1 MKRRTLLMLTG
12 VVLAVSPLMAQTPNP
27 KTPAKPPVTTPATT
41 LATGTPPAAQATKTR
56 IAILSFLALREM
68 IGELKVRYDKLQAEF
83 NPRAIE
89 LDALQNT
96 IASQEK
102 VLAENQSLTQQQGRK
117 LTDDIELKKREYQR
131 KLEDSQE
138 MARKREGEETTP
150 VLEKISDFLE
160 KYCQQRGITHVFDI
174 GRLQETGAA
183 LYVAP
188 AANITEDFVKEY
200 NKVYPMPS
208 AGTPLTAT
216 PAPKKP

>member
-1 MKRRTLLMLTG
+1 MAL
-12 VVLAVSPLMAQTPNP
+12 VVLWLAAPVVAQTPAP
-27 KTPAKPPVTTPATT
+27 KTPAPVVASQPQ
-41 LATGTPPAAQATKTR
+41 AAAPQKTR
-56 IAILSFLALREM
+56 IGILSFLALREA
-68 IGELKVRYDKLQAEF
+68 IGELKQRYDKLQLEF

-96 IASQEK
+96 ISSKEK
-102 VLAENQSLTQQQGRK
+102 VLAENTSLTPQQGRK
-117 LTDDIELKKREYQR
+117 LAEEVDLMKREYQR

-138 MARKREGEETTP
+138 MARKRESQETTP

-174 GRLQETGAA
+174 GRLQETGSA
-183 LYVAP
+183 LYAAP

-200 NKVYPMPS
+200 NKVNPVAAAAAP
-208 AGTPLTAT
+208 AAATP

>member
-1 MKRRTLLMLTG
+1 MMTLSVMALFALP
-12 VVLAVSPLMAQTPNP
+12 VLAQT
-27 KTPAKPPVTTPATT
+27 A
-41 LATGTPPAAQATKTR
+41 TPPKPAATAQPTATQAAKTK
-56 IAILSFLALREM
+56 IAILSFAALREM
-68 IGELKVRYDKLQAEF
+68 IGELKVRYEKLQAEF

-102 VLAENQSLTQQQGRK
+102 VLAENQSLTPQQGRK
-117 LTDDIELKKREYQR
+117 LAEDIDVKKREYQR

-138 MARKREGEETTP
+138 MARKRESEETAP

-160 KYCQQRGITHVFDI
+160 KYCERNGITHVFDI
-174 GRLQETGAA
+174 GRLQETGSA

-188 AANITEDFVKEY
+188 SANITEDFVKEY
-200 NKVYPMPS
+200 NKANPKPAGAAPS
-208 AGTPLTAT
+208 APAPKAGAAPST